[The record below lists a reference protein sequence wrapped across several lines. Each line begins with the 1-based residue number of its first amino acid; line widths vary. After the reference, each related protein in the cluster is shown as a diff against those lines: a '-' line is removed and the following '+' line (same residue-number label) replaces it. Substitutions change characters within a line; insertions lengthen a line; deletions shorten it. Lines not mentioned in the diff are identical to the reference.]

1 MSRAP
6 YIGNNPA
13 AVVTLASAGMPNAR
27 VAQVA
32 AQHAARVALA
42 VECLRE
48 FHYGRGFFSSK
59 NARCAPR
66 AENGRGKS

>member
-1 MSRAP
+1 
-6 YIGNNPA
+6 
-13 AVVTLASAGMPNAR
+13 
-27 VAQVA
+27 
-32 AQHAARVALA
+32 LA